1 MRQKGAILMVNLNK
15 LKGKMIEKGTTVSDL
30 AKTIGI
36 DKSTL
41 YRKLRNNGEEI
52 SIKEAS
58 SIIKSLNLTIEEV
71 NSIFFTQFVALNA
84 NDSKLS
90 H

>member
-1 MRQKGAILMVNLNK
+1 MVNLNK

-71 NSIFFTQFVALNA
+71 NSIFFTQFVAFNA
-84 NDSKLS
+84 IDSKLS

>member
-1 MRQKGAILMVNLNK
+1 MVNLNK

-71 NSIFFTQFVALNA
+71 NSIFFTQFVAFNA
-84 NDSKLS
+84 KDSKLS